1 MKEIMAVIRPKKVE
15 ETKNALE
22 KMGFPSMTA
31 VSVLGRGR
39 QRGIAGE
46 VNIDI
51 RPERLS
57 QGKSGGMK
65 YVPKRLLT
73 LAVRDRDVNEVVETL
88 IRINQTGA
96 VGDGKIFVCPLENAI
111 RLRTDEEGDE
121 ALDEAIL

>member
-1 MKEIMAVIRPKKVE
+1 MKEIMAVIRPKNIE
-15 ETKNALE
+15 TTKNALE

-46 VNIDI
+46 INIDI
-51 RPERLS
+51 RPERLNR
-57 QGKSGGMK
+57 GRSGGMK

-73 LAVRDRDVNEVVETL
+73 LVVRDSDVADVVDVL

-111 RLRTDEEGDE
+111 RVRTDEEGDE
-121 ALDEAIL
+121 ALDEAIS

>member
-1 MKEIMAVIRPKKVE
+1 MKEIMVIIRPKKVE

-22 KMGFPSMTA
+22 KMGFPGMTA
-31 VSVLGRGR
+31 VSVLGRGH

-46 VNIDI
+46 LNIDI

-57 QGKSGGMK
+57 RGKSGGMK

-73 LAVRDRDVNEVVETL
+73 LAVRDSAVKEVVDTL

-111 RLRTDEEGDE
+111 RVRTDEEGDE
-121 ALDEAIL
+121 ALDEALF